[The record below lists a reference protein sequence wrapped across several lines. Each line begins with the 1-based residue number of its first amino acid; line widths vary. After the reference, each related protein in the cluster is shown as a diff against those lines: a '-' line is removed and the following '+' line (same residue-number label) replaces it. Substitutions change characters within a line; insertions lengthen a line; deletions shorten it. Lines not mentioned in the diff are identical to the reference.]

1 MPYFVL
7 REYSKVPLWI
17 FCGPNVNILES
28 IDGGRIK
35 SIFSSYISQL
45 LMCTLVCFLLVFVFV
60 FTVVVFFLFLMLKF
74 RQQPIQDL
82 VRQKRYINGVHPDI
96 TILVNWA

>member
-1 MPYFVL
+1 
-7 REYSKVPLWI
+7 
-17 FCGPNVNILES
+17 
-28 IDGGRIK
+28 
-35 SIFSSYISQL
+35 
-45 LMCTLVCFLLVFVFV
+45 MCTLVCFLLVFVFV